1 MRVAGCGLRV
11 ARVEGRGMRVS
22 VRLAPN
28 TRPPS
33 LNSHHP
39 TIPQAM
45 ELDSEENQRDYKT
58 KMRTVQTEI
67 KRVGRKDFYKI
78 LGVSKVGRGCD

>member
-1 MRVAGCGLRV
+1 MEPQHSTL
-11 ARVEGRGMRVS
+11 
-22 VRLAPN
+22 N
-28 TRPPS
+28 TRS
-33 LNSHHP
+33 TLA
-39 TIPQAM
+39 PQAM

-78 LGVSKVGRGCD
+78 LGVSKVGLGCS

>member
-1 MRVAGCGLRV
+1 
-11 ARVEGRGMRVS
+11 
-22 VRLAPN
+22 
-28 TRPPS
+28 
-33 LNSHHP
+33 
-39 TIPQAM
+39 M

-78 LGVSKVGRGCD
+78 LGVSKVGLGCS